1 MQKEVLKEA
10 HLQRGLPILATDSS
24 IELPSMYQPFQTDFS
39 LAFAG
44 KSLSNVTTSAKS
56 PANRAAAAIS
66 PANRA
71 AAALSPANETAS
83 AIFPANGT
91 ASVIFSANGTASII
105 SPANGTASTLSP
117 INLAK
122 PNTTNQAGNKSQ
134 NLQNSQNKRLKPTND
149 KTLTPITVLNI
160 NKETSTGPIK
170 WIYQTCNPPKR
181 KKIAQLAPKIPEIIT
196 VSLETTADGKR
207 AAQFSEK
214 KETSAATS
222 GTKLPALYSV
232 LPRRSTEAKTMSLM
246 DCKRCNLPNSVPVK
260 WGTLYSKCAKCND
273 HFCLISTCLKT
284 FPPKDCKEHFLF
296 HHRIVL

>member
-1 MQKEVLKEA
+1 M
-10 HLQRGLPILATDSS
+10 
-24 IELPSMYQPFQTDFS
+24 PSKYEPFQTDFS

-56 PANRAAAAIS
+56 PANRTATAIS

-71 AAALSPANETAS
+71 AAAIFPANETAS
-83 AIFPANGT
+83 AIFLANRT
-91 ASVIFSANGTASII
+91 ASTI
-105 SPANGTASTLSP
+105 SPANGTASAIFP
-117 INLAK
+117 ISLTNH
-122 PNTTNQAGNKSQ
+122 NTTNQAGYKIQ
-134 NLQNSQNKRLKPTND
+134 NLQNSQNKRSKPTND

-160 NKETSTGPIK
+160 NKDTSTGPIK
-170 WIYQTCNPPKR
+170 WIYQTRNPPKR

-260 WGTLYSKCAKCND
+260 WGTLYSRCAKCND

-284 FPPKDCKEHFLF
+284 FPQKDCKEHFLF